1 MPGDARCRLTARG
14 GAMLADAGWLPP
26 FPAASATEADR
37 RCWAAPTTADT
48 RALGR
53 QARLEW
59 QKLVP
64 AERRAFHDQALAAAA
79 AAVASGNDAV
89 EPPPTPKRKSGQ
101 SPAPAAEAPATPR
114 QAGGRQRAASGS
126 LAPTPST
133 PSGPATSTSDG
144 DEADTAAAAVQSGAK
159 AAEPPLPEAKPKVAP
174 RRPRAAAKPAT
185 KAVGTA
191 AKLAAMSVGAL
202 RAKAKYM
209 GVSKHEVE
217 RCVEKRDLIEL
228 LTTVEKAGRATDAG
242 VAVAGAK
249 LATARG

>member
-1 MPGDARCRLTARG
+1 MQGADSQPEAEPCLPMLDGFLLFLRLRRPKLIDA
-14 GAMLADAGWLPP
+14 AGLHPLLP
-26 FPAASATEADR
+26 
-37 RCWAAPTTADT
+37 DT

-228 LTTVEKAGRATDAG
+228 LTTVEKCREGNRRGGGRG
-242 VAVAGAK
+242 
-249 LATARG
+249 RGQASNRSRVKK